1 MQQAGDLEQLSREAV
16 ADLQS
21 GRYAEAARKFS
32 AVLARDPRR
41 IAMAV
46 GLAYACRGT
55 GDRAGQEKAVEHV
68 LGLDARNLH
77 ALIMKGDLL
86 FERGERQTASKWYST
101 ATRLAASLPDLPE
114 QLAGEIKRIEAVQ
127 ADLAREYETRIHA
140 QLKAAGFGSLDP
152 AGRFSRSLE
161 IILGRAGIYVQ
172 QPRFY
177 YFPDLPQIEFYDRL
191 DFDWARALE
200 AETGTIREELQAL
213 RAGGDSFQP
222 YLEARSNAPVKDHPM
237 VGNADWGAFYLW
249 RDGEPV
255 EDNLALFP
263 KTRAALQP
271 VPFAKVEGMSPNVL
285 FSRLRPGAAIPPHNG
300 FVNTRLICH
309 LPLIVPEGCGFRVGS
324 QTRPW
329 VEGELMVFDDSIEH
343 EAWNRSDR
351 ERVVLLF
358 EIWRPELSEEE
369 RALVAALLAAIRP
382 EGEMVG

>member
-1 MQQAGDLEQLSREAV
+1 
-16 ADLQS
+16 
-21 GRYAEAARKFS
+21 
-32 AVLARDPRR
+32 
-41 IAMAV
+41 
-46 GLAYACRGT
+46 
-55 GDRAGQEKAVEHV
+55 
-68 LGLDARNLH
+68 
-77 ALIMKGDLL
+77 
-86 FERGERQTASKWYST
+86 
-101 ATRLAASLPDLPE
+101 
-114 QLAGEIKRIEAVQ
+114 
-127 ADLAREYETRIHA
+127 
-140 QLKAAGFGSLDP
+140 
-152 AGRFSRSLE
+152 
-161 IILGRAGIYVQ
+161 
-172 QPRFY
+172 
-177 YFPDLPQIEFYDRL
+177 
-191 DFDWARALE
+191 
-200 AETGTIREELQAL
+200 
-213 RAGGDSFQP
+213 
-222 YLEARSNAPVKDHPM
+222 M